1 MDNLKMINKM
11 NTIIE
16 KQEKKDK
23 KKPTQKQI
31 FEKPKQ
37 YKNTNTTSSKI
48 KNKKY

>member
-11 NTIIE
+11 NAIID
-16 KQEKKDK
+16 KQNKKDK
-23 KKPTQKQI
+23 MKPTQKQI

-37 YKNTNTTSSKI
+37 YKNTNTTSSNN

>member
-1 MDNLKMINKM
+1 MEDLKMMIKLKS
-11 NTIIE
+11 IID

-23 KKPTQKQI
+23 MKPTQKQI